1 MVTWVAKGNIAVC
14 PTRGRK
20 SVKSLPGR
28 TELTVR
34 YLHLQRVTN

>member
-1 MVTWVAKGNIAVC
+1 MVRWVAKGNIAVC
-14 PTRGRK
+14 PTRGKK

-34 YLHLQRVTN
+34 YLYLQRVAN